1 MDIILTYILLIG
13 YLGFMIYTAN
23 QAELHKQTQPNAETA
38 PIGSKA
44 FDTVQTMLYF
54 VTVITALF
62 STLSIVSLLLLPEFN
77 TVITVRTIDVVIGIV
92 FALGF
97 GVISL
102 ALIRSYSFRQSLAG
116 WIGKQG
122 AYDPDSIV
130 HTVAG
135 VLTLMMLTTQMVQF
149 VVSGGTAGLIESI
162 ETSGVDPRGIFFQMA
177 LQVAAS
183 FLGVGYAI
191 RRSSQSTFKRLG
203 LRMPTID
210 DLKYGIGGGFGMLV
224 VLYSFGIML
233 TIIQTA
239 LGNTAIEEANAA
251 NIALS
256 SALATLPM
264 ALLVSF
270 CASVGEEILFRGAL
284 QPIFG
289 NLLISVIFVLLH
301 TQSLFSFGII
311 LLFIVSIF
319 LGWIRNRTST
329 TAAIIA
335 HFIYNFMQL
344 LLLIVALESG
354 VV

>member
-13 YLGFMIYTAN
+13 YIGFMIYSAN
-23 QAELHKQTQPNAETA
+23 QAELHKYTSATPETA
-38 PIGSKA
+38 SLGSKA
-44 FDTVQTMLYF
+44 LQTVQTMLYF
-54 VTVITALF
+54 ITIITALF
-62 STLSIVSLLLLPEFN
+62 STLSILSLVMLPEFN
-77 TVITVRTIDVVIGIV
+77 TTLTIRTSDALIGGV
-92 FALGF
+92 FAVSF
-97 GVISL
+97 GVVSL
-102 ALIRSYSFRQSLAG
+102 TLIRSYRFRQRLAR
-116 WIGKQG
+116 WIGTQG
-122 AYDPDSIV
+122 AYDPNSIV

-135 VLTLMMLTTQMVQF
+135 VLTLMMLTTQIVQF
-149 VVSGGTAGLIESI
+149 VVSGGTEGLIENI
-162 ETSGVDPRGIFFQMA
+162 ESSGVDPRGIFFQMA

-191 RRSSQSTFKRLG
+191 RRGTQSTFKRLG
-203 LRMPTID
+203 LRVPTTD
-210 DLKYGIGGGFGMLV
+210 DLKYGIGGGFGMLG
-224 VLYSFGIML
+224 VLYGLGIIL
-233 TIIQTA
+233 TIIQSA
-239 LGNTAIEEANAA
+239 MNTTSIEEANAA
-251 NIALS
+251 NVALS

-289 NLLISVIFVLLH
+289 NVLISVIFVLLH

-311 LLFIVSIF
+311 LLFIISII
-319 LGWIRNRTST
+319 LGWIRNRAST

-354 VV
+354 VI